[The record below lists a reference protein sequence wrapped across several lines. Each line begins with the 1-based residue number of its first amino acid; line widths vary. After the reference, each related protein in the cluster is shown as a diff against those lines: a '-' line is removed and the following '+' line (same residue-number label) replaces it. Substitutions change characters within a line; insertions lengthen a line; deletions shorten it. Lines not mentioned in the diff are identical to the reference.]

1 MTGSIL
7 LGLVGLIL
15 DEVVP
20 LTSAMSRFCCST
32 RFSIFP
38 ACGLVLGLLI
48 SASAGVAQVPDGG
61 VNTVAEVAPGD
72 AGYYSGDGPVTSREI
87 VAVSGQSFSQA
98 TRVATLNPTGQF
110 YSSAVTFT
118 SNRALANGDVM
129 LLRFFARMEET
140 TDESGTATME
150 VYVEGPAPNYTKS
163 VTYRVNVAG
172 AWQEFFVPFTVD
184 GSYSA
189 GEVGYKF
196 GFGATG
202 RPQVIDVG
210 GVEAWWYGT
219 SKTLAEMPRTS
230 FEYPGR
236 AMDAAWRAE
245 AAARIDQYRKGNYQI
260 KVIDESGDPLPGE
273 SVRVRMLK
281 HQFEFGSAMVASRL
295 MDSSSSAAETYRS
308 KILELFNAGT
318 LENDTKWPPWIGE
331 WGSNFN
337 QAQTLSALDWTQ
349 QRGLAMRGHV
359 LVWPSERNMP
369 EQFRSA
375 LAASDPGIP
384 QVILDHIE
392 DVLTKTAGKFVDWDV
407 MNEPFDNFDVMQKYG
422 NARMIDWFNESRL
435 HAPTAGM
442 FVNDY
447 GILSGGGLNA
457 EKQAAYIQTLKY
469 IRDGG
474 APLTGVGFQG
484 HFSGTPTGITKVY
497 EVLEMFSSELPNL
510 DFRITEFDITGEDPE
525 LQADYLRDFYTI
537 AFSHPKMIGIQ
548 LWGFWE
554 EAHWRPESALYNSD
568 WSIRPIGQAYRDLVL
583 GEWMTNDV
591 GITDAQGS
599 VTGRGFAG
607 DYVVED
613 MSGRRLRTFTLTQES
628 SDVVSVVMGENS
640 GGRLVNLSTRGA
652 VGTGA
657 DIMVAGFVI
666 EGSEPKDL
674 VIRAVGPRLSDF
686 GISAPLA
693 DPKISIF
700 RQGESTPMAEVD
712 GWDASL
718 SSVFDTLGAFSLE
731 SDTAS
736 AAVRLEMSPG
746 PYTVQVSGVDG
757 GMGVAIVEVY
767 DAASLAPVQ
776 MVNLSTRGAVGTGIN
791 IMVAG
796 FVITGDQP
804 QRVLI
809 RGVGPT
815 LADYQVPGT
824 LPNPELRLFRVAN
837 GVSTLLQSNQDW
849 MAAANAAEI
858 TSTSSAVGGFALSP
872 GAGDAA
878 LLVDLAPG
886 SYTVELAGVDDG
898 TGVGLI
904 EVYRVP

>member
-1 MTGSIL
+1 MPRFFFSI
-7 LGLVGLIL
+7 
-15 DEVVP
+15 
-20 LTSAMSRFCCST
+20 
-32 RFSIFP
+32 RFSFSRYGGFLF
-38 ACGLVLGLLI
+38 ALL
-48 SASAGVAQVPDGG
+48 SSSLAVMGQVPAGG
-61 VNTVAEVAPGD
+61 INTVAQST
-72 AGYYSGDGPVTSREI
+72 AGSASYYSGDGPVTSREI
-87 VAVSGQSFSQA
+87 VTVAGQSFSEA
-98 TRVATLNPTGQF
+98 TRIATLNPTGQF
-110 YSSAVTFT
+110 YSSAVTFN
-118 SNRALANGDVM
+118 SNRAVSNGDIM

-150 VYVEGPAPNYTKS
+150 VYVEGPAPDYTKS
-163 VTYRVNVAG
+163 AQYRVNVAG
-172 AWQEFFVPFTVD
+172 AWQEFYVPFTVSGD
-184 GSYSA
+184 YASGA
-189 GEVGYKF
+189 LGYKF

-202 RPQVIDVG
+202 RPQVIDFG
-210 GVEAWWYGT
+210 GVEVWWYGT
-219 SKTLAEMPRTS
+219 SKTLADMPRTS
-230 FEYPGR
+230 FEYAGR
-236 AMDAAWRAE
+236 AADAAWRAE
-245 AAARIDQYRKGNYQI
+245 AATRIDQHRKGNYQI
-260 KVIDESGDPLPGE
+260 KVIDGSGDPMAGE
-273 SVRVRMLK
+273 SVRVRLLK
-281 HQFEFGSAMVASRL
+281 HKFEFGSAMVASRL
-295 MDSSSSAAETYRS
+295 MDSSSADAGTYRS

-331 WGSNFN
+331 WGNSFN
-337 QAQTLSALDWTQ
+337 QTQTVSALNWAQ
-349 QRGLAMRGHV
+349 QNGLSMRGHV

-375 LAASDPGIP
+375 LAATDPGIP

-392 DVLTKTAGKFVDWDV
+392 DVLTTTAGKFVDWDV

-422 NARMIDWFNESRL
+422 NARMIDWFNKARE
-435 HAPTAGM
+435 HAPTAGL

-447 GILSGGGLNA
+447 GILSGGGLNT
-457 EKQAAYIQTLKY
+457 EKQAAYIETLKY

-497 EVLEMFSSELPNL
+497 EVLEMFSTELPDL
-510 DFRITEFDITGEDPE
+510 DFRITEFDITGEDSD
-525 LQADYLRDFYTI
+525 LKADYLRDFYTI

-554 EAHWRPESALYNSD
+554 GAHWRPESALYSTD
-568 WSIRPIGQAYRDLVL
+568 WTERPLGQAYRELVL
-583 GEWMTNDV
+583 EEWMTNDV
-591 GITDAQGS
+591 GVTDAQGM

-613 MSGRRLRTFTLTQES
+613 LSGRRLRSFTLSQES
-628 SDVVSVVMGENS
+628 SDVVSVVMGETS
-640 GGRLVNLSTRGA
+640 GGKLVNLSTRGA

-666 EGSEPKDL
+666 EGSEAKDL

-693 DPKISIF
+693 DPKIAVY
-700 RQGESTPMAEVD
+700 RAGETVPMAEID

-731 SDTAS
+731 TDTAS
-736 AAVRLEMSPG
+736 AAVRLDMPPG
-746 PYTVQVSGVDG
+746 SYTVHVSGVND

-767 DAASLAPVQ
+767 DAANLTPVQ
-776 MVNLSTRGAVGTGIN
+776 MVNLSTRGAVGTGLN

-796 FVITGDQP
+796 FVITGDAP

-815 LADYQVPGT
+815 LGEYDVPGT
-824 LPNPELRLFRVAN
+824 LANPELRLFEVAG

-849 MAAANAAEI
+849 TTASNSADI
-858 TSTSSAVGGFALSP
+858 TSTSAAVGGFALTP

-878 LLVDLAPG
+878 LLVDLEPG
-886 SYTVELAGVDDG
+886 SYTVELAGVDEG

>member
-1 MTGSIL
+1 
-7 LGLVGLIL
+7 
-15 DEVVP
+15 
-20 LTSAMSRFCCST
+20 MSRFC
-32 RFSIFP
+32 FSIRSSFIRRGS
-38 ACGLVLGLLI
+38 ALLAVLSSSLAL
-48 SASAGVAQVPDGG
+48 VAQVPEGG
-61 VNTVAEVAPGD
+61 TATVAQATLGA
-72 AGYYSGDGPVTSREI
+72 AGYYTGDGPVTSREI
-87 VAVSGQSFSQA
+87 VAATGQSFSEA
-98 TRVATLNPTGQF
+98 TRIATLNPTGLF

-118 SNRALANGDVM
+118 SNRAVTNGDVM

-150 VYVEGPAPNYTKS
+150 VYVEGPAPDYIKS

-172 AWQEFFVPFTVD
+172 AWQEFYVPFSVNGD
-184 GSYSA
+184 YAA
-189 GEVGYKF
+189 GALGFKF

-202 RPQVIDVG
+202 RPQVMDFG

-219 SKTLAEMPRTS
+219 SKTVAELPRTS
-230 FEYPGR
+230 FEYAGR
-236 AMDAAWRAE
+236 APDAAWRAE
-245 AAARIDQYRKGNYQI
+245 AAARIDQHRKGNYQI
-260 KVIDESGDPLPGE
+260 KVIDGSGDPMPGE
-273 SVRVRMLK
+273 SVRVRLLK
-281 HQFEFGSAMVASRL
+281 HKFEFGSAMVASRL
-295 MDSSSSAAETYRS
+295 MDSSSTDAGIYRS
-308 KILELFNAGT
+308 KILELFNSGT

-331 WGSNFN
+331 WGNNFN
-337 QAQTLSALDWTQ
+337 QTQTVAALDWAQ
-349 QRGLAMRGHV
+349 QQGLSMRGHV

-369 EQFRSA
+369 TQFRSA
-375 LAASDPGIP
+375 LAATDPGLP

-392 DVLTKTAGKFVDWDV
+392 DVLTTTAGKFIDWDV

-422 NARMIDWFNESRL
+422 NARMIDWFNEARE
-435 HAPTAGM
+435 HAPTAGL

-447 GILSGGGLNA
+447 GILSGGGLNT
-457 EKQAAYIQTLKY
+457 EKQAAYIETLKY

-497 EVLEMFSSELPNL
+497 EVLEMFSAELPNL
-510 DFRITEFDITGEDPE
+510 DFRITEFDITGEDSD
-525 LQADYLRDFYTI
+525 LQTDYLRDFYTI

-554 EAHWRPESALYNSD
+554 DAHWKPESALYSSD
-568 WSIRPIGQAYRDLVL
+568 WTECPLGRAYRELVL
-583 GEWMTNDV
+583 GDWMTNDV
-591 GITDAQGS
+591 GVTDAQGM

-613 MSGRRLRTFTLTQES
+613 LSGRRLRQFTLTQTS
-628 SDVVSVVMGENS
+628 SDVVSVVMGDAP

-666 EGSEPKDL
+666 EGSEAKDL

-693 DPKISIF
+693 DPKIAVY
-700 RQGESTPMAEVD
+700 RAGETVPMVEVD
-712 GWDASL
+712 GWDGSL
-718 SSVFDTLGAFSLE
+718 SSVFQTLGAFSLE

-736 AAVRLEMSPG
+736 AAVRLNMAPG
-746 PYTVQVSGVDG
+746 SYTVHVSGVDDG
-757 GMGVAIVEVY
+757 TGVAIVEVY
-767 DAASLAPVQ
+767 DAASLTPVQ
-776 MVNLSTRGAVGTGIN
+776 MVNLSTRGAVGTGVN

-796 FVITGDQP
+796 FVITGDTP
-804 QRVLI
+804 QRVLV

-815 LADYQVPGT
+815 LADFGVDGVLADPV
-824 LPNPELRLFRVAN
+824 LRLFRSTPSGAELLRTN
-837 GVSTLLQSNQDW
+837 GDWSTAS
-849 MAAANAAEI
+849 NAAQI
-858 TSTSSAVGGFALSP
+858 TSTASAVGGFALTA

-878 LLVDLAPG
+878 LLVDLDPG
-886 SYTVELAGVDDG
+886 SYTVELAGVDAG